1 MPHLNCFANSQQKR
15 VRGVTSRA
23 ILLGILLIPLN
34 GYWVIKAEVVWA
46 SIHATVLSLF
56 FNVVFSILLLC
67 GLNALLLKWMP
78 NFALQRGELLTIYVM
93 LCMGTSL
100 FAHDMMQILLPL
112 MSYPFW
118 FATPENDWQGL
129 FWRYIPKWLV
139 VSDHD
144 VISGYYEGN
153 TSLYLAKNLDAWL
166 APIFAW
172 TVFILL
178 LYFVMI
184 CLNVFIRRQWVEH
197 EKLTYP
203 IIQLPREMADMTSG
217 FWRNRLMWL
226 GFAIAG
232 GLDIIHGLHFFYPS
246 IPDFR
251 TKFDLAPL
259 FTERPFNAI
268 GWMPICFYPFVIG
281 LAYFMPLDLSF
292 STWFFYLFWKSQV
305 VFRSWVGWRQMSG
318 FYLSDQSA
326 GAWLGISIFALWAG
340 RRYLAGVLRKVLM
353 GAKSSIN
360 DTHEPMR
367 YRTTALGIVI
377 GISGLVYF
385 CWQGGM
391 SFWVALFFFVLYF
404 LIVFAAT
411 RMRAELGPPTHDLY
425 YAGADRLLVAG
436 LGTRRLGPGNLT
448 MFSLLYWITR
458 DYRGHAMPH
467 QLEGFK
473 IAEGADIRS
482 NRLVLAMLVAVIIGA
497 IASFW
502 EMLHLFYKYGGSSR
516 IHGYSLGLASESYR
530 RLQNWFEHPTGT
542 DSAIIQQLG
551 FGFGLT
557 VLMMAMRRR
566 FFWWPFHPVGYAVA
580 GSWTMSWMWFSVL
593 LSWII
598 KYVLLKQGGLRV
610 YRQGAPFFL
619 GLILGQYTVGSF
631 WSLLGAILD
640 RPVYG
645 FFV

>member
-153 TSLYLAKNLDAWL
+153 TSFYLAKNLDAWL

-340 RRYLAGVLRKVLM
+340 RRYLAGVLRKILM
-353 GAKSSIN
+353 GEKSSIN
-360 DTHEPMR
+360 DAREPMR
-367 YRTTALGIVI
+367 YRTAAIGIFI
-377 GISGLVYF
+377 SISGLVYF

-391 SFWVALFFFVLYF
+391 SFWVALFFFALYF

-436 LGTRRLGPGNLT
+436 LGTRRLGPGNLM

>member
-1 MPHLNCFANSQQKR
+1 
-15 VRGVTSRA
+15 
-23 ILLGILLIPLN
+23 
-34 GYWVIKAEVVWA
+34 
-46 SIHATVLSLF
+46 
-56 FNVVFSILLLC
+56 
-67 GLNALLLKWMP
+67 
-78 NFALQRGELLTIYVM
+78 
-93 LCMGTSL
+93 
-100 FAHDMMQILLPL
+100 
-112 MSYPFW
+112 
-118 FATPENDWQGL
+118 
-129 FWRYIPKWLV
+129 
-139 VSDHD
+139 
-144 VISGYYEGN
+144 
-153 TSLYLAKNLDAWL
+153 
-166 APIFAW
+166 
-172 TVFILL
+172 
-178 LYFVMI
+178 
-184 CLNVFIRRQWVEH
+184 
-197 EKLTYP
+197 
-203 IIQLPREMADMTSG
+203 
-217 FWRNRLMWL
+217 
-226 GFAIAG
+226 
-232 GLDIIHGLHFFYPS
+232 
-246 IPDFR
+246 
-251 TKFDLAPL
+251 
-259 FTERPFNAI
+259 
-268 GWMPICFYPFVIG
+268 
-281 LAYFMPLDLSF
+281 
-292 STWFFYLFWKSQV
+292 

-340 RRYLAGVLRKVLM
+340 RRYLAGVLRKILM
-353 GAKSSIN
+353 GEKSSIN
-360 DTHEPMR
+360 DAREPMR
-367 YRTTALGIVI
+367 YRTTAIGIVI

-391 SFWVALFFFVLYF
+391 SFWVALFFFALYF

-530 RLQNWFEHPTGT
+530 RLQNWLEHPTGT
-542 DSAIIQQLG
+542 DAAISQQLG

-610 YRQGAPFFL
+610 YRQGAPLFL